1 MLLSHHTG
9 KSFSLPDFPGL
20 RKQILLLKILHAA
33 SHPLVQLATV
43 SSSIRGA
50 VVQSRLA
57 RRSKFKG
64 SGAAKLVLVRR
75 MRDGGLGGGEKRE
88 NEKRKTKKDKKAL
101 LPLKYLGV
109 LKGSR
114 VSWEMS
120 A

>member
-43 SSSIRGA
+43 SSSIRSA

-75 MRDGGLGGGEKRE
+75 MRGRERE